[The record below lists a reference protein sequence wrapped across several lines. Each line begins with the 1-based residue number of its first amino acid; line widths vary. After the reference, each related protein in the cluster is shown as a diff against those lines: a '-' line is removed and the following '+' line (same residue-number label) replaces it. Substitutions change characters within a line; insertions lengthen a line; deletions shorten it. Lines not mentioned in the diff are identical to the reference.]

1 MNEVEVRWASNAE
14 NDLIEITAYIASTDP
29 AAALAIFHRIRDR
42 ARGLGTQAS
51 RGRLVPELR
60 DAGVQYRELIER
72 PWRVVY
78 RIEPERIFIVAVLD
92 ARRDLQTLLLER
104 LIRS

>member
-1 MNEVEVRWASNAE
+1 MNELEVRWASNAE
-14 NDLIEITAYIASTDP
+14 NDLVAITAYIASTDP

-42 ARGLGTQAS
+42 ARALRSQPS

-60 DAGVQYRELIER
+60 DAGAQHRELIER

-78 RIEPERIFIVAVLD
+78 RIEPGRIFIVAVLD
-92 ARRDLQTLLLER
+92 SRRDLATLLLER

>member
-1 MNEVEVRWASNAE
+1 MNELEVRWASNAE
-14 NDLIEITAYIASTDP
+14 NDLIAIIASTDP

-42 ARGLGTQAS
+42 ARGLGTQPS

-92 ARRDLQTLLLER
+92 ARRDLQTILLER

>member
-1 MNEVEVRWASNAE
+1 MNELEVRWASNAE
-14 NDLIEITAYIASTDP
+14 HDLIAITGYIASTDP
-29 AAALAIFHRIRDR
+29 VSALAIFHRIRDC
-42 ARGLGTQAS
+42 ARSLGSQAS

-60 DAGVQYRELIER
+60 DAGAQYRELIAR

-78 RIEPERIFIVAVLD
+78 RTEPERVFIVAVLD
-92 ARRDLQTLLLER
+92 SRRDLQTLLLER

>member
-1 MNEVEVRWASNAE
+1 MNELEVRWASNAE
-14 NDLIEITAYIASTDP
+14 NDLIAITAYIASTDP
-29 AAALAIFHRIRDR
+29 AAALNIFHRIRDR
-42 ARGLGTQAS
+42 ARGLGIQPS

>member
-1 MNEVEVRWASNAE
+1 MSELEVRWASNAE
-14 NDLIEITAYIASTDP
+14 NDLIAITRYIASTDP
-29 AAALAIFHRIRDR
+29 AAALTIFHRIRDR
-42 ARGLGTQAS
+42 VRTLGSHAL

-60 DAGVQYRELIER
+60 DAGGQYRELIER

>member
-1 MNEVEVRWASNAE
+1 MSELEVRWASNAE
-14 NDLIEITAYIASTDP
+14 NDLIAITRYIASADP
-29 AAALAIFHRIRDR
+29 AAALTIFHRIRDR
-42 ARGLGTQAS
+42 ARTLGSHAL

-60 DAGVQYRELIER
+60 DAGVQYRELIEL

-78 RIEPERIFIVAVLD
+78 RIETERIFIVAVLD

>member
-1 MNEVEVRWASNAE
+1 MNELEVRWASNAE
-14 NDLIEITAYIASTDP
+14 HDLIAITAYVASTDP
-29 AAALAIFHRIRDR
+29 AAALTIFHRIRDR
-42 ARGLGTQAS
+42 ARGLAAQPS
-51 RGRLVPELR
+51 RGRLLPELR

>member
-1 MNEVEVRWASNAE
+1 MNEIEVRWASNAE
-14 NDLIEITAYIASTDP
+14 NDLTAITAYIASTDP
-29 AAALAIFHRIRDR
+29 DAALAVFHRIRDR
-42 ARGLGTQAS
+42 ARTIGMQPS

-78 RIEPERIFIVAVLD
+78 RIEPERVFIVAVLD
-92 ARRDLQTLLLER
+92 SRRDLQTLLLER

>member
-1 MNEVEVRWASNAE
+1 M
-14 NDLIEITAYIASTDP
+14 
-29 AAALAIFHRIRDR
+29 
-42 ARGLGTQAS
+42 
-51 RGRLVPELR
+51 PELR

-72 PWRVVY
+72 PWRVAY